1 MDSDG
6 EFANTT
12 KQLANTLEGTL
23 SMINDKFL
31 NFQLAI
37 NKSFFAELKRQF
49 GDLDEFLAEREDSIE
64 KFGEAIGQALAKGL
78 TEAAETIDLLRAAVQ
93 LADRSVKDVTDS
105 NVGFTDTL
113 ILSIPILRE
122 MAVATGLIKIENQ
135 ELTEI
140 LDNINKDTMP
150 TSIRQSN
157 EFIESLQSQAVALG
171 DVNIAADALKDTYGT
186 LGKTQDEFFSQRA
199 SASREAVKGLKIEE
213 EAENKK
219 KTQQLA
225 VFDQAKKLAAEGAM
239 RSKKM
244 FRLQQALAIGE
255 AIMNTYQ
262 GATKALAQGGI
273 FGPALAALVVA
284 TGLAQVANIRSQQP
298 PAMFGGNRQ
307 QGTPFLVGERGPE
320 LFTPATAGTVTPNNQ
335 LPSMGTNNINF
346 TINAVDVSS
355 IEELLNDNR
364 ATIVNLINSALND
377 QGKEALI

>member
-1 MDSDG
+1 
-6 EFANTT
+6 
-12 KQLANTLEGTL
+12 
-23 SMINDKFL
+23 
-31 NFQLAI
+31 
-37 NKSFFAELKRQF
+37 
-49 GDLDEFLAEREDSIE
+49 
-64 KFGEAIGQALAKGL
+64 
-78 TEAAETIDLLRAAVQ
+78 
-93 LADRSVKDVTDS
+93 
-105 NVGFTDTL
+105 
-113 ILSIPILRE
+113 
-122 MAVATGLIKIENQ
+122 
-135 ELTEI
+135 
-140 LDNINKDTMP
+140 
-150 TSIRQSN
+150 
-157 EFIESLQSQAVALG
+157 
-171 DVNIAADALKDTYGT
+171 
-186 LGKTQDEFFSQRA
+186 
-199 SASREAVKGLKIEE
+199 
-213 EAENKK
+213 
-219 KTQQLA
+219 
-225 VFDQAKKLAAEGAM
+225 
-239 RSKKM
+239 M